1 MTSTPYFTQRRQ
13 RLTALVA
20 AFVLFA
26 GQLLIAQHVHAAEL
40 PDSACVV
47 CVQGD
52 HTPVADSLVEPAA
65 SHFVAVWEAVQLTP
79 SVIARVNPAYLAR
92 APPLS

>member
-1 MTSTPYFTQRRQ
+1 MASATYFTQRRQ
-13 RLTALVA
+13 RLTALMA

-40 PDSACVV
+40 PDNACVV

-52 HTPVADSLVEPAA
+52 HTPVADSLVKPATPR
-65 SHFVAVWEAVQLTP
+65 FVAIWGAEQLTP
-79 SVIARVNPAYLAR
+79 SLITCAKQAYFAR